1 MHFLFLDPLLL
12 LIHWLLPI
20 QMSMHGRNADAGGV
34 KKGWGRY
41 GLERWPWI
49 VAKITRHCR
58 QFISSSAAH
67 ALLSLLRDQ
76 CRHSLPHEKLNATV
90 LTRSHES
97 FLYASYNWTR
107 NKEFSLQKKKLQLNM
122 RKILARKYGRG
133 VGAVFAVLQICN
145 KSVPPSSVVPWR
157 KTHPDLCLKATWLR
171 VWYSGDESE
180 TD

>member
-1 MHFLFLDPLLL
+1 MHAWCSSWIMNNIHGAKLKITCIFLFLDPLIL

-97 FLYASYNWTR
+97 FCMQATTEHGIKNFLYKKKSYNWICAR
-107 NKEFSLQKKKLQLNM
+107 YWQGNM
-122 RKILARKYGRG
+122 G
-133 VGAVFAVLQICN
+133 V
-145 KSVPPSSVVPWR
+145 
-157 KTHPDLCLKATWLR
+157 
-171 VWYSGDESE
+171 E
-180 TD
+180 